1 MWAAADP
8 AEGVDMHRL
17 IRRHLPSGRTLP
29 AAEWQRRHHGI
40 LTVLWVLA
48 LVLPLYGVV
57 RGQGE
62 SHDLLAGAALL
73 AIAAAASAPRV
84 RRAFS
89 SALASL
95 GLCGASALA
104 VDFSGGAIEAHF
116 MFFVMIIVVS
126 LYEDWRPFL
135 VAVAFV
141 VVHHLAA
148 GIVARGSVYDHAGNP
163 WMLAAVHGGFVLAA
177 SIAAVVSWRMNEDVR
192 AQGRHAT
199 SLASESD
206 ARFRSAFEDGPVGMA
221 LIGAAGV
228 TTGTLVR
235 VNRTLCQRFGY
246 SESELAGAHVSK
258 LLDSAGES
266 RILDAIDDLIEGR
279 GAIFHD
285 ELALLDRDGA
295 TFEGR
300 LSMSL
305 VAGCGEVRDVI
316 VQIEDVT
323 ERNRLARELKDL
335 ADVDP
340 LTGLFNRRRFER
352 ELSDQLVRHR
362 GGRRG
367 GAVILIDLDNFKEV
381 NDTLSHQAGDE
392 MLVAAATALRERSR
406 KTDVVARLG
415 GDEFAVLIADVS
427 AEQAA
432 TVGAALVARIAE
444 QVVRGP
450 ALGISR
456 ITASVGVVVHS
467 ADTELSGDE
476 LLNDAD
482 LAMYEAKDAGGNRCV
497 VYCAASAD
505 GPAVINQISWPDRI
519 RRALDERHLTLYA
532 QPILDIATGRVTNYE
547 LLLRM
552 IGPDGE
558 VILPGA
564 FLPIAERRGMIR
576 TIDRWVVREAI
587 SLLEGRCAAADP
599 VRLQVNLSARSL
611 SDRDFLGF
619 ICDALQNSPID
630 PAALVF
636 EVTETAAIGSID
648 DAREFLT
655 SLSALGCGIALDDF
669 GSGFASFHYLKNLP
683 FDELKIDG
691 QFIKNLTTDPDDLVL
706 VESLVALARGL
717 GKRTVA
723 EYVENAATLRLVR
736 DVGIDLAQGYYVGR
750 PAPALELLTESGHS
764 RAA

>member
-1 MWAAADP
+1 MQ
-8 AEGVDMHRL
+8 RL

-29 AAEWQRRHHGI
+29 ATEWHRRHRGI
-40 LTVLWVLA
+40 VAVLFALA
-48 LVLPLYGVV
+48 LLLPLYGVV
-57 RGQGE
+57 NGHGE
-62 SHDLLAGAALL
+62 PHDLLGGLVLL
-73 AIAAAASAPRV
+73 AAAVAASSTRLQRPV
-84 RRAFS
+84 S

-104 VDFSGGAIEAHF
+104 VHLSSGAIEAHF
-116 MFFVMIIVVS
+116 MFFVVIIVVS

-135 VAVAFV
+135 VAISFV

-148 GIVARGSVYDHAGNP
+148 GILDRGSVYDHDGDP

-192 AQGRHAT
+192 AQGRRAA

-221 LIGAAGV
+221 LIGADGV
-228 TTGTLVR
+228 THGTLVR
-235 VNRTLCQRFGY
+235 VNRTLCERFGY
-246 SESELAGAHVSK
+246 GESELAGAHVSN
-258 LLDSAGES
+258 LLDPAGQI
-266 RILDAIDDLIEGR
+266 RILDAIDDLTTGR
-279 GAIFHD
+279 ASVFHD
-285 ELALLDRDGA
+285 ELALLDRAGR

-305 VAGCGEVRDVI
+305 VAGCGDVRDVI

-335 ADVDP
+335 ADIDP
-340 LTGLFNRRRFER
+340 LTGLFNRRRLER
-352 ELSDQLVRHR
+352 ELAGQIARSPA
-362 GGRRG
+362 GGRG
-367 GAVILIDLDNFKEV
+367 GAVILVDLDNFKEL

-392 MLVAAATALRERSR
+392 MLVAAATALRERTR
-406 KTDVVARLG
+406 TTDVVARLG
-415 GDEFAVLIADVS
+415 GDEFAVLIADVT
-427 AEQAA
+427 AQQAA
-432 TVGAALVARIAE
+432 AVGAGLVKRISEQTVDGAAL
-444 QVVRGP
+444 
-450 ALGISR
+450 GIRR
-456 ITASVGVVVHS
+456 ITASVGVVVHA
-467 ADTELSGDE
+467 ADSHLSGDE

-497 VYCAASAD
+497 VYSAATAD
-505 GPAVINQISWPDRI
+505 SPAVVNHISWPDRI
-519 RRALDERHLTLYA
+519 RRALDEEHLTLYA
-532 QPILDIATGRVTNYE
+532 QPIVDVHTRKVTNYE

-552 IGPDGE
+552 LGPDGE

-564 FLPIAERRGMIR
+564 FLPVAERRGMIR
-576 TIDRWVVREAI
+576 AIDRWVVREAI
-587 SLLEGRCAAADP
+587 TLLEGRCAASEP

-611 SDRDFLGF
+611 SDRDFLTF
-619 ICDALQNSPID
+619 ICSALESSPID

-636 EVTETAAIGSID
+636 EVTETAAIASID

-655 SLSALGCGIALDDF
+655 RLSALGCGIALDDF

-723 EYVENAATLRLVR
+723 EYVENSATLRLVR

-750 PAPALELLTESGHS
+750 PAPALEVL
-764 RAA
+764 AAADLSASA

>member
-1 MWAAADP
+1 MIS
-8 AEGVDMHRL
+8 L
-17 IRRHLPSGRTLP
+17 LRRHLPSGRTLP
-29 AAEWQRRHHGI
+29 RAEWQRRHRGI

-48 LVLPLYGVV
+48 LLLPLYGLLN
-57 RGQGE
+57 GQGE
-62 SHDLLAGAALL
+62 PHDLIAGLSLL
-73 AIAAAASAPRV
+73 VTAFVASRLQPHHSA
-84 RRAFS
+84 S
-89 SALASL
+89 SAVASL

-104 VDFSGGAIEAHF
+104 VHLSSGAIEAHF

-126 LYEDWRPFL
+126 MYEDWRPFL
-135 VAVAFV
+135 VAISFV

-148 GIVARGSVYDHAGNP
+148 GIIDRASVYDHDGNP
-163 WMLAAVHGGFVLAA
+163 WTLAAIHGGFVLAA

-192 AQGRHAT
+192 AQGRRAA

-228 TTGTLVR
+228 TYGTLVR
-235 VNRTLCQRFGY
+235 VNRTLCERFGY
-246 SESELAGAHVSK
+246 AEPELAGAHVST
-258 LLDSAGES
+258 LLDSVGQT
-266 RILDAIDDLIEGR
+266 RILDAIDDLREGR
-279 GAIFHD
+279 VTVFHD
-285 ELALLDRDGA
+285 ELALLDHAGG

-305 VAGCGEVRDVI
+305 VAGCGEIRDVI

-335 ADVDP
+335 ADIDP

-352 ELSDQLVRHR
+352 ELADQLAS
-362 GGRRG
+362 GRC
-367 GAVILIDLDNFKEV
+367 GAVVLLDLDNFKEV
-381 NDTLSHQAGDE
+381 NDTLSHQTGDE
-392 MLVAAATALRERSR
+392 LLVAVGTALRERTRS
-406 KTDVVARLG
+406 TDVVARLG
-415 GDEFAVLIADVS
+415 GDEFAVLIPGVP
-427 AEQAA
+427 AEQAER
-432 TVGAALVARIAE
+432 VGAALVGRIAE
-444 QVVRGP
+444 QAVHASAAGLR
-450 ALGISR
+450 R
-456 ITASVGVVVHS
+456 ITASVGVVVHP
-467 ADTELSGDE
+467 AGTDLSGDV

-497 VYCAASAD
+497 VYAAATAE
-505 GPAVINQISWPDRI
+505 GPAVVNQIAWPERI
-519 RRALDERHLTLYA
+519 RRALDEEHLTLYA
-532 QPILDIATGRVTNYE
+532 QPILEIASRKVTNYE

-552 IGPDGE
+552 LGPGGE

-564 FLPIAERRGMIR
+564 FLPVAERRGMIR

-587 SLLEGRCAAADP
+587 SLLEGRAADAAP

-619 ICDALQNSPID
+619 ICDALAAAPVD

-636 EVTETAAIGSID
+636 EVTETAAIASLD

-691 QFIKNLTTDPDDLVL
+691 QFIKNLTTEPDDLVL

-736 DVGIDLAQGYYVGR
+736 DVGIDFAQGYYVGR
-750 PAPALELLTESGHS
+750 PAPALEVLAAADR
-764 RAA
+764 RASA